1 MNRTCALH
9 LTHEY
14 FCFIQFLS
22 FFFFFG
28 ALCYCINIT
37 KYKCMAVWIESGFY
51 SCVCVCVCFLAIP
64 KLWHSL
70 FNCYRCIVSSSTVFK
85 WMTTKW
91 FYFFF
96 SDRKIGVK
104 TIILIWFG
112 DEKKNTFS
120 DCVHG
125 NSVLILKR
133 NCVRRIKEDQ
143 RNKYS
148 LSCFSMLFHIRLFFR
163 LGICMYTLQL
173 RHRSRSICVFII
185 ASDSCVFFLGWVGI
199 MANNSVRIHA
209 FFSRRIC
216 LAFEIIQRSHW
227 NTIDY
232 KETNDSFLFHWI
244 KSTEAPFL
252 RNINCWRRR
261 KKMYHRTIIPVPVSN
276 TMKTGTGWKW
286 NCVATIFYWL
296 QRCVNQS

>member
-1 MNRTCALH
+1 MCTSFNTWVFLFHSISFLLLLLLLRSPLLLYKYYKVQMYGGMNR
-9 LTHEY
+9 
-14 FCFIQFLS
+14 IWFL
-22 FFFFFG
+22 F
-28 ALCYCINIT
+28 L
-37 KYKCMAVWIESGFY
+37 
-51 SCVCVCVCFLAIP
+51 CVCVCFLAIP

-91 FYFFF
+91 FYIFF

-148 LSCFSMLFHIRLFFR
+148 LSCFSMLFHIRLF
-163 LGICMYTLQL
+163 
-173 RHRSRSICVFII
+173 
-185 ASDSCVFFLGWVGI
+185 
-199 MANNSVRIHA
+199 SVSGFVCIRYNYVIVHVLFA
-209 FFSRRIC
+209 C
-216 LAFEIIQRSHW
+216 L
-227 NTIDY
+227 
-232 KETNDSFLFHWI
+232 L
-244 KSTEAPFL
+244 
-252 RNINCWRRR
+252 
-261 KKMYHRTIIPVPVSN
+261 
-276 TMKTGTGWKW
+276 
-286 NCVATIFYWL
+286 
-296 QRCVNQS
+296 

>member
-1 MNRTCALH
+1 M
-9 LTHEY
+9 
-14 FCFIQFLS
+14 
-22 FFFFFG
+22 
-28 ALCYCINIT
+28 
-37 KYKCMAVWIESGFY
+37 
-51 SCVCVCVCFLAIP
+51 CVCVCFLAIP

-91 FYFFF
+91 FYIFF

-185 ASDSCVFFLGWVGI
+185 ASDSCVFFGV
-199 MANNSVRIHA
+199 
-209 FFSRRIC
+209 SRNYG
-216 LAFEIIQRSHW
+216 E
-227 NTIDY
+227 
-232 KETNDSFLFHWI
+232 
-244 KSTEAPFL
+244 
-252 RNINCWRRR
+252 
-261 KKMYHRTIIPVPVSN
+261 
-276 TMKTGTGWKW
+276 
-286 NCVATIFYWL
+286 
-296 QRCVNQS
+296 